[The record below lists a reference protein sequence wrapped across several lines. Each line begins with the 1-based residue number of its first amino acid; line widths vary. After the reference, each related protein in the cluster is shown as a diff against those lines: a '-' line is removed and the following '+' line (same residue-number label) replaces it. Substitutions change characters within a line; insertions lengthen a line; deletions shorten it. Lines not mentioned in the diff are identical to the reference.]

1 MEETPISYDYCIKNE
16 SHHYSNSDISKNF
29 QKKGKLKKW
38 SLPMHNISPEHPR
51 YDSLILREKMAQAY
65 HKGILADTALIAH
78 GRGEAFDYILGE
90 KTSPSGMKAIRTAVA
105 TLLLADN
112 PVISVNGNTAVLVAD
127 DVVKLASQLSAK
139 IEINLFYRTPQRVQK
154 VEKLLKDAGA
164 KEILGKEGDEY
175 MPLEGLK
182 GPRSRADPEGVH
194 VADVVLVPLEDG
206 DRAEA
211 LVALG
216 KKVITIDLNPL
227 SRTAQTST
235 ITIVDNVVRTIPLM
249 IQELG
254 NLKNCTRKQLIE
266 IIDNFDNNENI
277 SRSLDMISH
286 HFKREVK
293 L

>member
-1 MEETPISYDYCIKNE
+1 
-16 SHHYSNSDISKNF
+16 
-29 QKKGKLKKW
+29 
-38 SLPMHNISPEHPR
+38 MHNISPEHPR